1 MMFKGMN
8 ILPWILVSVFS
19 LIIGAGI
26 LYYLVAP
33 PLEMSMFLAVT
44 IILSSLVVYISAR
57 SFRRRQILL
66 GISAITVFLVVGF
79 LVSNSVYLSQE
90 EHRVLPTITRS
101 LSDKGD
107 GHTAVIYFTH
117 GEPPAYSAMPWIETF
132 HELDAD
138 GVSFIPAPFRAF
150 FLNNLRSEYLMI
162 GGSYHNKEHQQMI
175 KSLEDSMP
183 DQKAEGTR
191 FYLSFLDSNPRP
203 DAMAIQA
210 LNEGASK
217 MVIMPVFLTIS
228 SHTKAGQ
235 EMIEALE
242 LEKYGVEV
250 KIAEPLWNS
259 SSLKQMFV
267 TRSNLYSDGADKN
280 KVGILLV
287 GHGQPDDWDKI
298 YASQTKQ
305 ENSFRE
311 DVRQLLIQ
319 DGFEPDM
326 IKMAWMEFKEPKIGV
341 AVKELL
347 SNGASTIF
355 IFPASIS
362 ASSIHSDI
370 QIPLEVQKA
379 GVPEG
384 VKVINMGAWGNDPL
398 VIQAI
403 GEKIL
408 ARIP

>member
-1 MMFKGMN
+1 MRLKGFT
-8 ILPWILVSVFS
+8 IIPWIVISIFS
-19 LIIGAGI
+19 LIIGAST
-26 LYYLVAP
+26 LHYLVTP
-33 PLEMSMFLAVT
+33 PLEMSIFLTIT

-57 SFRRRQILL
+57 SFKRWNILL
-66 GISAITVFLVVGF
+66 GIFAITAFILVGF
-79 LVSNSVYLSQE
+79 LASNSVYLSQE
-90 EHRVLPTITRS
+90 EHRELPAITRS

-183 DQKAEGTR
+183 EQKAKGTR
-191 FYLSFLDSNPRP
+191 FYLAFLDSDPRP

-217 MVIMPVFLTIS
+217 MVIAPVFLTIS

-242 LEKYGVEV
+242 LERYGVDV
-250 KIAEPLWNS
+250 SMAEPLWNS
-259 SSLKQMFV
+259 PSLKQMFV
-267 TRSNLYSDGADKN
+267 TRSNLHLGGTDKT

-298 YASQTKQ
+298 YASQTEQ
-305 ENSFRE
+305 ENLFRE

-319 DGFEPDM
+319 DGYEPEM
-326 IKMAWMEFKEPKIGV
+326 IKLAWMEFKEPKIGG

-347 SNGASTIF
+347 SNGASKIF
-355 IFPASIS
+355 VFPASIS

-370 QIPLEVQKA
+370 QIPLEAQKA
-379 GVPEG
+379 GVPKSIE
-384 VKVINMGAWGNDPL
+384 VINMGAWGNDPL

-403 GEKIL
+403 REKIL
-408 ARIP
+408 TCNP